1 MCPPRCPVPPVKT
14 DQELDFS
21 GYFEDVIGRVLGHV
35 PGRVQNSSFGT
46 SVLRGQV
53 QLLKHT
59 TPRLAEEGPAQ
70 RRACKPAYGEE
81 ERRLI

>member
-1 MCPPRCPVPPVKT
+1 MSPVKT
-14 DQELDFS
+14 SHDLDFS
-21 GYFEDVIGRVLGHV
+21 EHFEDTLGRALGHV